1 MSISSIQ
8 WWENP
13 RKIQIKL
20 EPHQIKPMPLG
31 HDTFIVVEIGGRQFD
46 ALIPSSSL
54 VDDKYAPAALVGKN
68 GDRTIVHFP
77 VSNEGRPTWEL
88 TDAELESLIA

>member
-1 MSISSIQ
+1 MSISNIE
-8 WWENP
+8 WWDTP
-13 RKIQIKL
+13 KKINIKL
-20 EPHQIKPMPLG
+20 KPHQIKPMPLG
-31 HDTFIVVEIGGRQFD
+31 HDTFIVIEIGGRQFD